1 MFLSPGFPD
10 KKGYMVD
17 KKKIVVFKPRVFQ
30 TRRVI
35 WLIKTSLERQGYM
48 VDKKY
53 PKGSIIDIIIKYKI
67 HLETGLFKGILK
79 IFLYTTSIPT

>member
-1 MFLSPGFPD
+1 MQ
-10 KKGYMVD
+10 KKY
-17 KKKIVVFKPRVFQ
+17 KKKNIKIVFSCDYK
-30 TRRVI
+30 
-35 WLIKTSLERQGYM
+35 LNM

-53 PKGSIIDIIIKYKI
+53 PKGSITDIIIKYKI